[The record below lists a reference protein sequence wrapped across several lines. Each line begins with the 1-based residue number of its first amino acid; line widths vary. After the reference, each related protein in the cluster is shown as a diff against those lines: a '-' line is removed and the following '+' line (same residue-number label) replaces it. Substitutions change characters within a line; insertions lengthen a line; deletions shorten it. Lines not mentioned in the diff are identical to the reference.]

1 MGEFRAKVYIC
12 DRCGK
17 REILKEVDEKLTD
30 GGYTRIPVY
39 EKSSSKWDRRMRYF
53 LCAECT
59 DKFDEI
65 VKTFMED
72 GSE

>member
-17 REILKEVDEKLTD
+17 REILKEVDEK
-30 GGYTRIPVY
+30 
-39 EKSSSKWDRRMRYF
+39 SSSKWDRSLRYF
-53 LCAECT
+53 LCEECT
-59 DKFDEI
+59 DEI

-72 GSE
+72 WFRVMEEDHGEGASS